1 MHKRILSMLLA
12 LVLVLGILP
21 TPAGAAGGEGSHIS
35 VLDTAPAAAEVAVG
49 SVYELDL
56 STVFS
61 DREGHALTYSLGG
74 GAFGEHTKIADG
86 KLYFSVSEPGDYTPV
101 ITASCEAGSTAS
113 HTIAVTV
120 TEADG
125 GNSTQYGYDE
135 TPAASVTV
143 YVTISNDGMP
153 ILGNDQAESVLA
165 NLEVTVPYFDL
176 NLYGLEQYY
185 RYHTENGQGS
195 YTDAHSP

>member
-1 MHKRILSMLLA
+1 MLLA

-49 SVYELDL
+49 SVYELVL

-135 TPAASVTV
+135 TPAASRDPSMSPSPMTV
-143 YVTISNDGMP
+143 CPFWATTRLKASSQTWRLRCP
-153 ILGNDQAESVLA
+153 I
-165 NLEVTVPYFDL
+165 
-176 NLYGLEQYY
+176 
-185 RYHTENGQGS
+185 
-195 YTDAHSP
+195 

>member
-74 GAFGEHTKIADG
+74 GAFGEHTKNRRR
-86 KLYFSVSEPGDYTPV
+86 KTVLLRQR
-101 ITASCEAGSTAS
+101 AG
-113 HTIAVTV
+113 
-120 TEADG
+120 
-125 GNSTQYGYDE
+125 
-135 TPAASVTV
+135 
-143 YVTISNDGMP
+143 
-153 ILGNDQAESVLA
+153 
-165 NLEVTVPYFDL
+165 
-176 NLYGLEQYY
+176 
-185 RYHTENGQGS
+185 
-195 YTDAHSP
+195 